1 MRSVSWGLRAFVA
14 CAVLGGVS
22 LILNPAPS
30 AAEDACPQAVDGTTG
45 ELTGLG
51 GSVADKSLYGAT
63 GILAF
68 PLGCGIGVQIDT
80 VAAGF
85 DDRFLGAIGGHLF
98 WRDPAKGLLGLY
110 GSYTNWDK
118 FGGVGIAHIAPEA
131 EWYLG
136 RWSLRGVAGV
146 EFGNGASGVENGYI
160 QNYDVK
166 TRFFDQI
173 NVAYYFTDNFKA
185 FVGHR
190 YLSGKNALALG
201 AEYGIPMHNGVMAA
215 LFAEGRI
222 GEGKFHG
229 VWGGLR
235 FYFGNSDKTLIRRH
249 REDDP
254 VDWGASEFGGTTNGF
269 NQTPTNTGG
278 GGGGGGPGPA
288 PE

>member
-1 MRSVSWGLRAFVA
+1 MRSITWGLRSLVL
-14 CAVLGGVS
+14 CVVLGGVS
-22 LILNPAPS
+22 LIANPATS
-30 AAEDACPQAVDGTTG
+30 AAEDACPVAVDGVNA
-45 ELTGLG
+45 ELAGLG
-51 GSVADKSLYGAT
+51 GSAADKDLYGAT

-68 PLGCGIGVQIDT
+68 PLGCGVGGQIDA
-80 VAAGF
+80 VAASF
-85 DDRFLGAIGGHLF
+85 DSRFLGAIGGHLF

-136 RWSLRGVAGV
+136 RWSVRGVAGV
-146 EFGNGASGVENGYI
+146 EFGNSASGI
-160 QNYDVK
+160 QNGFLQTYAVK

-173 NVAYYFTDNFKA
+173 NVAYYLTDNFKA

-190 YLSGKNALALG
+190 YLTGKHALALG
-201 AEYGIPMHNGVMAA
+201 AEYGFPLRNGVMAA

-235 FYFGNSDKTLIRRH
+235 FYFGHSDKTLIRRH

-269 NQTPTNTGG
+269 NQTPVITGG
-278 GGGGGGPGPA
+278 GSTPP
-288 PE
+288 PPLPD